1 MTYTYNRDGSVASI
15 VTTNNIDNT
24 SETTSYTYYL
34 NGNLKTETLPDNTTK
49 TYTYNNRDML
59 VTEAL
64 STGKTTTYAYN
75 NSGNRTSKTVTQNSQ
90 NTVTSYTY
98 DNANRLT
105 QEQTGSTS
113 ISYTYDDNGRLIS
126 RTSGSVTDT
135 FAYNGYN
142 EMKKAVVGGVTT
154 DYTYY
159 VDGLRRSKKTGNN
172 TSYEFWDGD
181 NIIADTVSGYTIA
194 NNYIRGLR
202 LAEINDGT
210 ATRQYTFNAHGDVTG
225 LVDTTTGAVTDY
237 TYDAYGNEDNAS
249 ATDTNPF
256 RYSGEYYDAETGFIY
271 LRARYYDPS
280 IGRFTAEDPIRDGT
294 NWYVYC
300 NNNPVMYIDP
310 WGLSGI
316 LADGSYHI
324 THPLDH
330 QLLKLKQEYEEASPE
345 RREQIAEEARTI
357 RRSGKQG
364 VDWSVL
370 AERPLNYYMIDVDV
384 TERLDALIKIS
395 EAENWWKRFVKT
407 APATNVARY
416 ADFALMV
423 RPGGKYD
430 LKSKTEWQGKEHF
443 IYNGETIWYDEP
455 GNILYGHLGKV
466 MGFEDIILKSAGGAV
481 QIATNTSSWSYV
493 SSYFDDPR
501 DQRAIQKG
509 IDIFKNTHSW
519 LWW

>member
-1 MTYTYNRDGSVASI
+1 
-15 VTTNNIDNT
+15 NT
-24 SETTSYTYYL
+24 SETTTYTYYL

-105 QEQTGSTS
+105 QEQTGSSS

-142 EMKKAVVGGVTT
+142 EMKRAVVGGVTT
-154 DYTYY
+154 DYEYNG
-159 VDGLRRSKKTGNN
+159 DGTRRTKTVGNAE
-172 TSYEFWDGD
+172 TVQVWDGE
-181 NIIADTVSGYTIA
+181 NILADLNGSYSLVNS
-194 NNYIRGLR
+194 YIRGLR
-202 LAEINDGT
+202 LAEIDDST

-225 LVDTTTGAVTDY
+225 LVDTTTGAVKDY

-300 NNNPVMYIDP
+300 YNNPVKYVDP
-310 WGLSGI
+310 TGKI
-316 LADGSYHI
+316 P
-324 THPLDH
+324 TT
-330 QLLKLKQEYEEASPE
+330 EEA
-345 RREQIAEEARTI
+345 
-357 RRSGKQG
+357 
-364 VDWSVL
+364 
-370 AERPLNYYMIDVDV
+370 
-384 TERLDALIKIS
+384 
-395 EAENWWKRFVKT
+395 
-407 APATNVARY
+407 
-416 ADFALMV
+416 ALMV
-423 RPGGKYD
+423 QDLYSDYNNDIYAQLIGGWKREDTQQKLGMVMGVYSRALEDGKVEYSLVSKGSLLEFLGDDWLQTYSDWINNIKGPFGSSYD
-430 LKSKTEWQGKEHF
+430 IRAGIKEAQKFVKEHSGNEVTF
-443 IYNGETIWYDEP
+443 VGHSKGGAEASANALATNKNAILFNPMSINPLAYGLNSSKYTADMTAYIVQGEILNNIF
-455 GNILYGHLGKV
+455 GNISKPIGNAVYLPAQYDSSVGNHS
-466 MGFEDIILKSAGGAV
+466 MSAIIKYLLK
-481 QIATNTSSWSYV
+481 Q
-493 SSYFDDPR
+493 
-501 DQRAIQKG
+501 
-509 IDIFKNTHSW
+509 
-519 LWW
+519 